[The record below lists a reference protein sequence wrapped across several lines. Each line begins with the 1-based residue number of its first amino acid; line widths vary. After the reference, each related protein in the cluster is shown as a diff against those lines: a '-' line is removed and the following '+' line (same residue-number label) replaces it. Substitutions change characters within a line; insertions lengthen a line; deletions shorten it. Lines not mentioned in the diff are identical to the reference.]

1 MTKKL
6 MGFIAAF
13 LSAAILLVPS
23 STVYA
28 EEAPAADEETVEV
41 DQVPE
46 AIANNIIEKLKKA
59 RPDINFG
66 AVEKTPID
74 GLYLVRIDGTQFIY
88 VGEKGDYV
96 LSGDMYRARPGL
108 FVPVKDLAAAKIRQ
122 KLIGGVAK
130 EDAIVFPA
138 ADTTK
143 SVLYVFTDV
152 DCYYCQKLHLDAVPD
167 LNKNGVEVRYLA
179 YPRAGL
185 NSESYRKIASAWC
198 AKDKLQAM
206 TALKQ
211 RKPIKENVCD
221 TNPVASQFSLGQ
233 KVGVT
238 GTPALVLEDGTLL
251 PGYRP
256 APELLKIIG
265 VN

>member
-1 MTKKL
+1 MIKKL
-6 MGFIAAF
+6 IG
-13 LSAAILLVPS
+13 LTVLVLGVSSILLPLAN
-23 STVYA
+23 A
-28 EEAPAADEETVEV
+28 EPGPETVK
-41 DQVPE
+41 QVSGVKL
-46 AIANNIIEKLKKA
+46 ASDDVAKTIVAKLKSA
-59 RPDINFG
+59 RPDLNFG
-66 AVEKTPID
+66 AVEKTPIE
-74 GLYLVRIDGTQFIY
+74 GLYLVRIDGTQFLY
-88 VGEKGDYV
+88 AGETGEYI
-96 LSGDMYRARPGL
+96 LSGDMYRARPGM
-108 FVPVKDLAAAKIRQ
+108 FVPIKDLAAAKIR
-122 KLIGGVAK
+122 KDLLAGVAK
-130 EDAIVFPA
+130 ADTIVFPA
-138 ADTTK
+138 ADKPK

-152 DCYYCQKLHLDAVPD
+152 DCYYCQKLHIESVPE
-167 LNKNGVEVRYLA
+167 LNENGVEVRYLA

-198 AKDKLQAM
+198 AKDKPKAM

-211 RKPIKENVCD
+211 RKLIPENLCD
-221 TNPVASQFSLGQ
+221 PNPVAAQFSLGQ